1 MRLNNRQRSEMSL
14 SSSKLL
20 LSVFLAVAVLGC
32 NKKEEGKAAS
42 QVAAKV
48 NADEITVSQVNYVL
62 SRGNTANLTPEAAI
76 KAKSEI
82 LEKLIDQQLAK
93 QQAIAMKLD
102 RTPAIV
108 QAIEAARNEIL
119 SRAYLEKI
127 AGALPK
133 PTQGDVKK
141 YYAEHP
147 ELFAARR
154 VFNLEEMVVEPK
166 EGLADSLGAHVSNA
180 KSLQEI
186 AAWLGSQG
194 AKFAVNR
201 GVRAAETL
209 PLELLPRLNAMKDG
223 ELKLVQTGGRLV
235 VFHLVASQTVPV
247 EESVAAP
254 RIQQFLFNQTI
265 SKAIAAETKS
275 LRDKADVSYV
285 GEFSGGPG
293 AAVVRA
299 KEQAEAGTQNA
310 AKAKAE
316 ADALAKANQEA
327 SVKAAAEADA
337 QAKAMSE
344 ARAESDA
351 VRQSSKK
358 SDASAQPRLNQ
369 DHIEKGLG
377 GLK

>member
-1 MRLNNRQRSEMSL
+1 MRLNNCQRSKIKL

-20 LSVFLAVAVLGC
+20 ISIFLATAILGC
-32 NKKEEGKAAS
+32 SKKEEGKAAS

-48 NADEITVSQVNYVL
+48 NADEITVSQVNYML
-62 SRGNTANLTPEAAI
+62 SRANSASLTPEAAT
-76 KAKSEI
+76 KAKSDI

-133 PTQGDVKK
+133 PTQDEIKK
-141 YYAEHP
+141 YYADHP
-147 ELFAARR
+147 ELFSARR

-166 EGLADSLGAHVSNA
+166 EGLADSLGAQISNA
-180 KSLQEI
+180 KSLQEV
-186 AAWLGSQG
+186 AGWLSSQG
-194 AKFAVNR
+194 VKFAVNR

-209 PLELLPRLNAMKDG
+209 PLELLPRLNSMKDG
-223 ELKLVQTGGRLV
+223 EIQLVQMGGRPV

-247 EESVAAP
+247 EESVATP
-254 RIQQFLFNQTI
+254 RIQQFLFNQSI
-265 SKAIAAETKS
+265 SKAIAAETKP
-275 LRDKADVSYV
+275 LRAKADLSCV
-285 GEFSGGPG
+285 GQFSGGPG

-299 KEQAEAGTQNA
+299 KEQAEVGAQQA
-310 AKAKAE
+310 AKAKAD

-327 SVKAAAEADA
+327 SAKAAAEADA
-337 QAKAMSE
+337 RAKALAES
-344 ARAESDA
+344 RAENDA
-351 VRQSSKK
+351 LRQSSKK
-358 SDASAQPRLNQ
+358 SDASAQPKLNQ